1 MNLRQSFSL
10 PILGVLTL
18 LAGEACLATATP
30 GSRAEEHIPVW
41 TGDQVLGY
49 HRIRTDAQGKIL
61 PWSSDD
67 PAIAYDHVVRLVW
80 GFWDRMA
87 IDRNGLPYYMN
98 HQVWRP
104 RLDDHRGIGGDQI
117 QMALSS
123 WALLYQ
129 YMGNFENRAH
139 DRIVE
144 NMKFMADWYLS
155 HSLSSPTA
163 AWANIPYPYNTLIYS
178 GVYDGDMVIGKGY
191 TQPDKAGSLGA
202 ELITLYKI
210 TGNER
215 YLQAAVDIAD
225 TLAKHTQAGDQD
237 HSPLPFKVHAE
248 TGKLGQL
255 APAKGQAEPQSSGY
269 TSNWAGTL
277 ELWAR
282 LSELRADQQHESAVM
297 TTGHSTQT
305 VDISAERV
313 AAYKEAF
320 AKVLAWMKAYPC
332 KTNKWGPFFEDVWGW
347 SDTQIN
353 AVTFAEYIMNH
364 TEQFPDWRNDVSNIL
379 HWARTTLAN
388 TQWERY
394 DVVAINEQTAYRQPG
409 NSHSSRQAAAELR
422 FAELTGNVDGK
433 AAAIRRLNWATYMV
447 DTDGKNFY
455 PRDDVWLTDGYGDY
469 VRHYLRAMAAA
480 PELAPI
486 DQDHILR
493 SSSVVTQ
500 VRYEP
505 TSLRYRTYGNTAT
518 ETIRMAAPPKR
529 VWLGNPEKPT
539 GAAVLANNP
548 KSPEGWSWAT
558 VAPGGVLTVRHTTD
572 GRVNVEK

>member
-1 MNLRQSFSL
+1 M
-10 PILGVLTL
+10 
-18 LAGEACLATATP
+18 AK
-30 GSRAEEHIPVW
+30 AEDHTPVW

-49 HRIRTDAQGKIL
+49 HRIRTDAHGMIL
-61 PWSSDD
+61 PWASDD
-67 PAIAYDHVVRLVW
+67 PATAYDHVVRLVW
-80 GFWDRMA
+80 GFWDNMA
-87 IDRNGLPYYMN
+87 VDRNGLPYYMN

-155 HSLSSPTA
+155 HSLSPASAEWP
-163 AWANIPYPYNTLIYS
+163 NIPYPYNTLIYS
-178 GVYDGDMVIGKGY
+178 GVYDGDMVIGHGF

-202 ELITLYKI
+202 ELVTLYKI

-225 TLAKHTQAGDQD
+225 TLAKHTHAGDQD
-237 HSPLPFKVHAE
+237 HSPLPFKVHAVS
-248 TGKLGQL
+248 GKLGQL
-255 APAKGQAEPQSSGY
+255 APAKGQSEPQHSSY
-269 TSNWAGTL
+269 TSNWSGTL
-277 ELWAR
+277 ELWSA
-282 LSELRADQQHESAVM
+282 LLQLRAEQQRESALM
-297 TTGHSTQT
+297 ATGHSTQT
-305 VDISAERV
+305 VEMGDEKV
-313 AAYKEAF
+313 AAYKQAF
-320 AKVLAWMKAYPC
+320 ATVLAWMKAYPC

-353 AVTFAEYIMNH
+353 AVTFADYIMNH
-364 TEQFPDWRNDVSNIL
+364 TDQFENWRTDVGNIL
-379 HWARTTLAN
+379 HWVQTTLPN
-388 TQWERY
+388 NQWQRY
-394 DVVAINEQTAYRQPG
+394 GVVAINEQTAYRQPG
-409 NSHSSRQAAAELR
+409 NSHTSRQAAAELR
-422 FAELTGNVDGK
+422 YAELSGNPGGK
-433 AAAIRRLNWATYMV
+433 ALAIRRLNWATYMV

-493 SSSVVTQ
+493 SSSVITQ
-500 VRYEP
+500 VRYTA
-505 TSLRYRTYGNTAT
+505 TSLHYRSYDTAAT
-518 ETIRMAAPPKR
+518 ETIRMAAPPQR
-529 VWLGNPEKPT
+529 VWMGDQDQPSKGQTLMRTSQGPD
-539 GAAVLANNP
+539 
-548 KSPEGWSWAT
+548 GWSWASL
-558 VAPGGVLTVRHTTD
+558 AAGGVLTVRHTTD